1 MSSLLVRRII
11 AWGVGM
17 ALGFVVSWLIIT
29 FFLPAVSPDPNAEAV
44 SIAKYGRMYFL
55 VTMVP
60 LGLMFMT
67 WLDYFLD
74 AKIWPD

>member
-1 MSSLLVRRII
+1 MSSLFIRRAI

-17 ALGFVVSWLIIT
+17 ALGFVITLLLIT
-29 FFLPAVSPDPNAEAV
+29 FFLPAVSPDPNATAV
-44 SIAKYGRMYFL
+44 SIGQYGRVYFL

-60 LGLMFMT
+60 IGLIFMT